1 MGTADAA
8 TQTERS
14 TLRSHSKRSV
24 YLSVVEQPEEQIE
37 QKNNIVPQQLLIK
50 SCEFEVFGIVQD
62 VSFRHY
68 TLRRAQKLGI
78 RGWCMNS
85 DYGTV
90 IGLIQGSLR
99 SFEAMRLWL
108 TYTGSPT
115 SRIDKCVF
123 GPTSDLEDFTYNEF
137 TIRIDSAHVF

>member
-1 MGTADAA
+1 METADIG
-8 TQTERS
+8 TQT
-14 TLRSHSKRSV
+14 KRSA
-24 YLSVVEQPEEQIE
+24 LKAHSNKSVKMKAEEVIE
-37 QKNNIVPQQLLIK
+37 TENIK

-68 TLRRAQKLGI
+68 TLRRAQKLNI
-78 RGWCMNS
+78 HGWCMNS
-85 DYGTV
+85 EYGTV
-90 IGLIQGSLR
+90 VGLIQGSLR

-123 GPTSDLEDFTYNEF
+123 GPTLDLENFTFDEF
-137 TIRIDSAHVF
+137 TIRI

>member
-1 MGTADAA
+1 MDTAEVA
-8 TQTERS
+8 TQTKRS
-14 TLRSHSKRSV
+14 ALKPHSKKSV
-24 YLSVVEQPEEQIE
+24 RTKEEVIE
-37 QKNNIVPQQLLIK
+37 IETKIK

-78 RGWCMNS
+78 HGWCMNS
-85 DYGTV
+85 EYGTV
-90 IGLIQGSLR
+90 VGLIQGCLR

-123 GPTSDLEDFTYNEF
+123 GPTSDLDDFTFDEF
-137 TIRIDSAHVF
+137 TIRI

>member
-1 MGTADAA
+1 KIS
-8 TQTERS
+8 TENAWYKKKTNVLQRPEPA
-14 TLRSHSKRSV
+14 KV
-24 YLSVVEQPEEQIE
+24 SVVENQT
-37 QKNNIVPQQLLIK
+37 VVIK
-50 SCEFEVFGIVQD
+50 SCEFEVFGIVKD

-68 TLRRAQKLGI
+68 TLRRAQKLGV

-85 DYGTV
+85 ENGT
-90 IGLIQGSLR
+90 ILGLIQGNPR

-123 GPTSDLEDFTYNEF
+123 GPTTELVEFTFEEF
-137 TIRIDSAHVF
+137 TIRM